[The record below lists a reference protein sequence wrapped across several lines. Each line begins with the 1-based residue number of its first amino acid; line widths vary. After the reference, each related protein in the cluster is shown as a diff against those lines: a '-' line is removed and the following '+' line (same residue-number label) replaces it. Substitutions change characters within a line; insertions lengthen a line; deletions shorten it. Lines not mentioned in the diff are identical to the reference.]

1 MAKSRKDP
9 RGRMLRKG
17 ESWREQDQRYTY
29 TYTDPLGRRKWVY
42 ASDLRAGS
50 KRRYYKKESN
60 GWSQERDIEEVR

>member
-29 TYTDPLGRRKWVY
+29 TYTNPLGRSLWVY
-42 ASDLRAGS
+42 LHCDFYVVMIKYCQVVIINNLKA
-50 KRRYYKKESN
+50 
-60 GWSQERDIEEVR
+60 

>member
-50 KRRYYKKESN
+50 KRRYY
-60 GWSQERDIEEVR
+60 

>member
-29 TYTDPLGRRKWVY
+29 TYTNPLGRSLWVY
-42 ASDLRAGS
+42 WHCDFYVVMI
-50 KRRYYKKESN
+50 KYC
-60 GWSQERDIEEVR
+60 